1 MANITEEFLG
11 SVGLLQ
17 ISNGVALDSTLRA
30 VTDQSNN
37 VSTLYLSRT
46 QVKIGSTLNDT
57 PLSLFGTSNLFA
69 IFNTSNIAT
78 SNKTFTFPNTSLTF
92 AGIDIAQTFT
102 ADNTFSGANTF
113 TVAQTFNNQV
123 SAQSFRL
130 TGTGGAGHLHLLFQ
144 SADPTLA
151 SATTTVLYGDNAGNL
166 RLKNGANNRT
176 TTFSTSA
183 NGQDSTYTFP
193 NVASTT
199 LAGLSVAQTFTAAN
213 IFSVSGATAVGAA
226 MTLTGTPFVGTSTT
240 SVPLFYLNGGT
251 APTTWDNTTT
261 GGTYIGINSIAN
273 FAGNFIDFHKNGGSS
288 LFKVDNTGTAT
299 ISNINLGPS
308 AGTGGILN
316 LGNGGNGSAIQAA
329 GLQVYNFSSR
339 HRFDGDGTGSAF
351 VGRVY
356 IGGNSATNVS
366 AQFQIDSTVRS
377 FLPPRLSTGQQQ
389 FIGAAISAAGSGYV
403 SGTYTNVPLTGGTG
417 TSAQATIVV
426 SSGAVSSVTITSF
439 GSGYKVADVLSASNS
454 NLGGAGSGFTYT
466 LPSQPVGLVHYNTT
480 LNKLVVYTGAITN
493 NGWETIT
500 SV

>member
-17 ISNGVALDSTLRA
+17 ILNGVALDTTLRA

-37 VSTLYLSRT
+37 ASALYLSTT
-46 QVKIGSTLNDT
+46 QVRIGTVTSDT
-57 PLSLFGTSNLFA
+57 PLVLLGAQNVTATFNTVNISGTS
-69 IFNTSNIAT
+69 
-78 SNKTFTFPNTSLTF
+78 KTFTLPNASLTF
-92 AGIDIAQTFT
+92 AGIDIAQTFSD
-102 ADNTFSGANTF
+102 ANTFSTI
-113 TVAQTFNNQV
+113 QTFNVPN
-123 SAQSFRL
+123 
-130 TGTGGAGHLHLLFQ
+130 GTSGTANISIPTIPFSGGGRNANH
-144 SADPTLA
+144 PTLVLGSVTGSIWGLSGNGTYLGINA
-151 SATTTVLYGDNAGNL
+151 PTTFTGNLIDLKLNGTTVLNITQT
-166 RLKNGANNRT
+166 GALT
-176 TTFSTSA
+176 STASGA
-183 NGQDSTYTFP
+183 
-193 NVASTT
+193 ASTP
-199 LAGLSVAQTFTAAN
+199 ALS
-213 IFSVSGATAVGAA
+213 
-226 MTLTGTPFVGTSTT
+226 LTGTPFVGTGTT

-251 APTTWDNTTT
+251 APITWDNTTT

-273 FAGNFIDFHKNGGSS
+273 FAGNFIDFRKNGGSS
-288 LFKVDNTGTAT
+288 VFKVDNAGTAT

-308 AGTGGILN
+308 AAAGGILN

-403 SGTYTNVPLTGGTG
+403 NGTYTNVPLTGGTG

-426 SSGAVSSVTITSF
+426 SSGVVSSVTITTF